1 MVVAFNP
8 SIQEAEAADLCEA
21 NLVYRASSRTGKP
34 AQRNPVLKTK
44 TKTTTRK
51 ESQSSYFMTRH
62 LMRMLKHV
70 SETYGSGSGTST
82 SSIVVKREKIVKKKA
97 RVSRVAGYHFLP

>member
-1 MVVAFNP
+1 MVVAFNT
-8 SIQEAEAADLCEA
+8 STQEAEAADLCEV

-34 AQRNPVLKTK
+34 VQRNPVLKTK
-44 TKTTTRK
+44 TKTTRK
-51 ESQSSYFMTRH
+51 ESQLSYFLTRH

-70 SETYGSGSGTST
+70 SETYGSVSHTST
-82 SSIVVKREKIVKKKA
+82 SSIGVKREKIVKKKA